1 MEFLYNN
8 WLAILGLLSAPI
20 AYIFGGKQKQN
31 VELKKSNS
39 DAVASMQAVYDQFLT
54 DYRARMDEVMA
65 ELKESKLNYIE
76 LQKQFNAIHLSY
88 SKEVE
93 VSQNWEKLHRELD
106 KKYKE
111 LEKSHETLKKDHELL
126 RKEFLNY
133 KKKDASSKER

>member
-1 MEFLYNN
+1 MDFLYNN
-8 WLAILGLLSAPI
+8 WIAIIGLLSAPL
-20 AYIFGGKQKQN
+20 AYFFGGKQKQN

-39 DAVASMQAVYDQFLT
+39 DAVSSMQAVYDQFLA
-54 DYRARMDEVMA
+54 DYKTRMDEVMS

-111 LEKSHETLKKDHELL
+111 LVKSHEILKKDHELL
-126 RKEFLNY
+126 REEFSTY
-133 KKKDASSKER
+133 KKNHN

>member
-1 MEFLYNN
+1 MDFLYNN
-8 WLAILGLLSAPI
+8 WIAIIGLISAPL
-20 AYIFGGKQKQN
+20 AYFFGGKQKQN

-39 DAVASMQAVYDQFLT
+39 DAVSSMQAVYDQFLA
-54 DYRARMDEVMA
+54 DYKTRMDEVMS

-111 LEKSHETLKKDHELL
+111 LVKSHEILKKDHELL
-126 RKEFLNY
+126 REEFSNY
-133 KKKDASSKER
+133 KKNHN

>member
-1 MEFLYNN
+1 MDFLYNN
-8 WLAILGLLSAPI
+8 WIAIIGLISAPL
-20 AYIFGGKQKQN
+20 AYFFGGKQKQN

-39 DAVASMQAVYDQFLT
+39 DAVSSMQAVYDQFLA
-54 DYRARMDEVMA
+54 DYKTRMDEVMS

-111 LEKSHETLKKDHELL
+111 LVKSHEILKKDHELL
-126 RKEFLNY
+126 REEFSTY
-133 KKKDASSKER
+133 KKNHN